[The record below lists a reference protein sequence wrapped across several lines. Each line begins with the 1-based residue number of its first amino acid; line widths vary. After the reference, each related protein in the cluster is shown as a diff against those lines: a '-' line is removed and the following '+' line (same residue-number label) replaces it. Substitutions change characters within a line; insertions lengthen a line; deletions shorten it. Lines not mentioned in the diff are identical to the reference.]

1 MSIVLGGLTLS
12 TLNSYSFILLYN
24 YFGSFVLRYF
34 SEKRNLVLKRIDN
47 LRTEREL
54 R

>member
-1 MSIVLGGLTLS
+1 MSILLGDLTLS
-12 TLNSYSFILLYN
+12 TLNFYSFILLYN
-24 YFGSFVLRYF
+24 YFSSFVLRYF

-47 LRTEREL
+47 LMTEREL